1 MPIVRREAAL
11 ALVTLM
17 LKATRLSGAFSDHHW
32 RPVQELQAALE
43 QCSRALGLAMQKKV
57 QSKMHTIWSGIS
69 DIILLVNPCDI
80 FSEKEHRPLHSFL
93 AGARTDLQCAEAVD
107 GGRLG

>member
-1 MPIVRREAAL
+1 M
-11 ALVTLM
+11 
-17 LKATRLSGAFSDHHW
+17 SH
-32 RPVQELQAALE
+32 
-43 QCSRALGLAMQKKV
+43 
-57 QSKMHTIWSGIS
+57 
-69 DIILLVNPCDI
+69 ILLVNPCDI